1 MRNSILF
8 YLTIISSI
16 ILKFSFTF
24 ISKSK
29 EQMVTKNKHCSPLS
43 NFNGKNGKIIF
54 PPIFNYLRS
63 EKGISSATAVII
75 NNIMTGKLFLYKRAR
90 VKESLGYDSF
100 LVELLENGKE
110 ILATISRSRFRVSGG
125 GRRIRLLKGNIVD
138 LEIPFGDL
146 KKGRIIRFV
155 AKK

>member
-1 MRNSILF
+1 
-8 YLTIISSI
+8 
-16 ILKFSFTF
+16 
-24 ISKSK
+24 
-29 EQMVTKNKHCSPLS
+29 
-43 NFNGKNGKIIF
+43 
-54 PPIFNYLRS
+54 
-63 EKGISSATAVII
+63 
-75 NNIMTGKLFLYKRAR
+75 MTGKLFLYKRAR